1 MRRLHQDVHTR
12 HPARTPPPCPP
23 VQVTKGA
30 NGRSERGS
38 YLFFDTA
45 TWDVLTKLDVE
56 ISFDDVELPTRLPR
70 KKWARLGAAFDLLAR
85 SH

>member
-1 MRRLHQDVHTR
+1 M
-12 HPARTPPPCPP
+12 PPRP
-23 VQVTKGA
+23 VALPSPLANSLQVTKGA

-56 ISFDDVELPTRLPR
+56 ISFDDVELPSRLPR
-70 KKWARLGAAFDLLAR
+70 KK
-85 SH
+85 